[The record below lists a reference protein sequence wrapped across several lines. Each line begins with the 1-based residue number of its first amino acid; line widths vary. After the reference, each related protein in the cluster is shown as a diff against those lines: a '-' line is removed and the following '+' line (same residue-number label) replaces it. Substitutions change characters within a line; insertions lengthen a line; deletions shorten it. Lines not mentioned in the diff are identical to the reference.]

1 MTTILVF
8 FINVIL
14 VIIATPYLIS
24 LLVKLNIVDIPTQR
38 KVHVVPVPRMG
49 GLIIY
54 ASLLLTIFLFIKD
67 INAFR
72 PIIVGSFLLVFAGI
86 YDDVKGLSW
95 KYKFVAQFIAAA
107 ILINYFVPYFH
118 EIKFFE
124 FVIPYPAGL
133 VVLLLFIV
141 GTINSINLMDGLDG
155 LVTGFSF
162 QIFLLAAIIG
172 ATTNRFDL
180 VIVSVALLG
189 GTIGFLKYNSF
200 PASIFLGDSGSLMLG
215 FFILYAILRLS
226 LVLIPGTLDL
236 SIPVIALCLPIIDTL
251 RVMTVRLV
259 NGKNPFLPDKGH
271 LHHIIMGIKIRHQVT
286 VVIIQL
292 YTALFASLALVYV
305 AYSRSFA
312 LIGVFLLAL
321 PLLFTQKIL
330 DTIVGKKLK
339 TIVQTK
345 TVRTIGSFS
354 VLIKKLFIPVSFLTF
369 GLFLIPIFPLN
380 SFIDRRI
387 LGVLLIFIVIFFLV
401 SYFRRNDTRGAK
413 DIYVLINIAVF
424 IYCSSNASHL
434 VTYFHFLSEISAYVR
449 FISLAALVLFILIS
463 LMHRQFTF
471 EIKRTFLS
479 GFDFILI
486 ILAGTII
493 ILNIF
498 LPYGKINFIEINL
511 LELIVIYFWYKTVLF
526 YNGNIK
532 KVLFYGSFALPT
544 IAPVYLLL

>member
-1 MTTILVF
+1 
-8 FINVIL
+8 
-14 VIIATPYLIS
+14 
-24 LLVKLNIVDIPTQR
+24 VKLNIVDIPTKR
-38 KVHVVPVPRMG
+38 KVHLVPIPRMG
-49 GLIIY
+49 GIIIY
-54 ASLLLTIFLFIKD
+54 ASLLLSIFLFIKD

-72 PIIVGSFLLVFAGI
+72 PIIIGSFLLVFTGI

-95 KYKFVAQFIAAA
+95 KYKFIAQFIAAA
-107 ILINYFVPYFH
+107 ILIDYFLPYFH
-118 EIKFFE
+118 EIKLFE
-124 FVIPYPAGL
+124 FVIPYPVGL
-133 VVLLLFIV
+133 VILLLFIV

-180 VIVSVALLG
+180 LIVSVALLG

-200 PASIFLGDSGSLMLG
+200 PASIFLGDTGSLMLG

-226 LVLIPGTLDL
+226 LILIPGTLDL
-236 SIPVIALCLPIIDTL
+236 TIPAIALCLPIIDTL

-292 YTALFASLALVYV
+292 YTALFASLALVYE
-305 AYSRSFA
+305 AYSRSLA
-312 LIGVFLLAL
+312 LVMVFLLVM
-321 PLLFTQKIL
+321 PLLFTEKIL
-330 DTIVGKKLK
+330 KTFVGKKLK
-339 TIVQTK
+339 TIVQAK
-345 TVRTIGSFS
+345 TVRSIGSFS
-354 VLIKKLFIPVSFLTF
+354 LLIKKLFIPLSFLTF

-380 SFIDRRI
+380 SLIDRRI
-387 LGVLLIFIVIFFLV
+387 LGILLLFIVIFFLV
-401 SYFRRNDTRGAK
+401 SYFRRNDSRGAK

-424 IYCSSNASHL
+424 IYCSNNASHL
-434 VTYFHFLSEISAYVR
+434 ITYFHFLHDISTYIR
-449 FISLAALVLFILIS
+449 FISLSGLILFILIA
-463 LMHRQFTF
+463 LTHRQFTF

-526 YNGNIK
+526 YNNSIK
-532 KVLFYGSFALPT
+532 KVLFYGSFALPCV
-544 IAPVYLLL
+544 ALVYLLL